1 MKNVFCFIIMLQLFL
16 SSCSKIETREN
27 PSKSEVAALQNNFPT
42 VQDGILKFSDNDQL
56 DEYDDYLDQIQQ
68 NFNYNDYPEYCG
80 NKALDIEEANRG
92 YVSMRKILNDLG

>member
-1 MKNVFCFIIMLQLFL
+1 MKP
-16 SSCSKIETREN
+16 REN

-68 NFNYNDYPEYCG
+68 NFNYNDYPEYCEIRLWIS
-80 NKALDIEEANRG
+80 KKQIE
-92 YVSMRKILNDLG
+92 VMFQ